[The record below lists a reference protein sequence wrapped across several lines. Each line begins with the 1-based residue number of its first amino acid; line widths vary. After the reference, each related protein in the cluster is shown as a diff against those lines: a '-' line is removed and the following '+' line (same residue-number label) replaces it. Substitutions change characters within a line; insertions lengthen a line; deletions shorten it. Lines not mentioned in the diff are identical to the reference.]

1 MDSRLVDRQLSL
13 SLYSSS
19 LPYRLD
25 SLTLAVV
32 KWFTHGLY
40 RKIEHRLQTYIIK
53 YILSQKL
60 EKYIKLIKYKINL
73 AEEIIKEFNDFLDKK
88 KELTIRP
95 YIYDKID
102 NDIESAEDKWFRH
115 MNTKQIRYNELI
127 FGFKYNI
134 CNFNP
139 YFIIEY
145 KFFCDNGYLLPT
157 QQRTKEVYYT
167 LISPEDFEILINTP
181 LKKKNNT
188 FLDFYNQELEI
199 SINHTTAVSTV
210 YNLYREWCKDY
221 NKKCFSSNELKENL
235 KLNNFKIKNNFLL
248 GVKIREYDED

>member
-1 MDSRLVDRQLSL
+1 MSL
-13 SLYSSS
+13 QHALALH
-19 LPYRLD
+19 LPLPSRLD
-25 SLTLAVV
+25 SLTLTIIR
-32 KWFTHGLY
+32 WFTGDMY
-40 RKIEHRLQTYIIK
+40 YKFKNRLQTHIIK
-53 YILSQKL
+53 YILSKKL

-73 AEEIIKEFNDFLDKK
+73 TEEIIKEFNDFWEKK

-95 YIYDKID
+95 SYSDKIE
-102 NDIESAEDKWFRH
+102 DIENAGYKWFRH
-115 MNTKQIRYNELI
+115 MKTKQIRYNELI

-139 YFIIEY
+139 YFIIQY

-157 QQRTKEVYYT
+157 QQRIKEIYYT

-181 LKKKNNT
+181 LKNKNNT

-210 YNLYREWCKDY
+210 YNLYREWCENY
-221 NKKCFSSNELKENL
+221 NKKCFSGNELKENL

>member
-1 MDSRLVDRQLSL
+1 MERRLAHRQLSL
-13 SLYSSS
+13 SLYSAP

-25 SLTLAVV
+25 SIISSVV
-32 KWFTHGLY
+32 KWLTSGMYYKLKY
-40 RKIEHRLQTYIIK
+40 RLQTYIIK

-95 YIYDKID
+95 SYFDKID

-115 MNTKQIRYNELI
+115 MKTKQIRYNELI

-139 YFIIEY
+139 YFIIQY

-157 QQRTKEVYYT
+157 QQRIKEDYYT
-167 LISPEDFEILINTP
+167 FISPEDLEILIHTP
-181 LKKKNNT
+181 FKKKNNT

-199 SINHTTAVSTV
+199 STNHKITISAV
-210 YNLYREWCKDY
+210 YGLYKEWCENY
-221 NKKCFSSNELKENL
+221 NKKCFSPNELKENL
-235 KLNNFKIKNNFLL
+235 KLNNFEIKNNFLI
-248 GVKIREYDED
+248 GVKIREYEED

>member
-1 MDSRLVDRQLSL
+1 MSSR
-13 SLYSSS
+13 
-19 LPYRLD
+19 
-25 SLTLAVV
+25 LTLASYLPLPHRFDSITLGLV
-32 KWFTHGLY
+32 KCFTSGMYYKL
-40 RKIEHRLQTYIIK
+40 KNRLQTYIIK

-60 EKYIKLIKYKINL
+60 EKYIKLIKYKINI
-73 AEEIIKEFNDFLDKK
+73 AEEIIKEFNDFLEKK

-95 YIYDKID
+95 SYSDKIE
-102 NDIESAEDKWFRH
+102 DIESARNKHFRY
-115 MNTKQIRYNELI
+115 MKTKQIKYNELI

-157 QQRTKEVYYT
+157 QQRIKEYYYT
-167 LISPEDFEILINTP
+167 FISPEDLEILIHTP

-199 SINHTTAVSTV
+199 STNHTTSVSTV
-210 YNLYREWCKDY
+210 YHLYK
-221 NKKCFSSNELKENL
+221 
-235 KLNNFKIKNNFLL
+235 
-248 GVKIREYDED
+248 

>member
-1 MDSRLVDRQLSL
+1 MFIKL
-13 SLYSSS
+13 
-19 LPYRLD
+19 
-25 SLTLAVV
+25 
-32 KWFTHGLY
+32 KN
-40 RKIEHRLQTYIIK
+40 RLQTYIIK

-73 AEEIIKEFNDFLDKK
+73 AEEIIKEFNDFFEKK
-88 KELTIRP
+88 KEIMIRSS
-95 YIYDKID
+95 YTNKIE
-102 NDIESAEDKWFRH
+102 DIEGTINKYFRH
-115 MNTKQIRYNELI
+115 MNTKQIKYNELI

-139 YFIIEY
+139 YFIINY

-157 QQRTKEVYYT
+157 QQRIKEVYYT
-167 LISPEDFEILINTP
+167 LISPEDFDILINTP
-181 LKKKNNT
+181 LKNKNNT

-199 SINHTTAVSTV
+199 STNHTTSVSTV
-210 YNLYREWCKDY
+210 YHLYKEWCKDY
-221 NKKCFSSNELKENL
+221 NKKCFSGNELKENL

>member
-1 MDSRLVDRQLSL
+1 MYPQLALSL
-13 SLYSSS
+13 H
-19 LPYRLD
+19 LPLPNRLD
-25 SLTLAVV
+25 SLTLAVA
-32 KWFTHGLY
+32 KWFTSGMY
-40 RKIEHRLQTYIIK
+40 IKIEHRLQTYIIK

-73 AEEIIKEFNDFLDKK
+73 AKKIIKKFNDFLDKK
-88 KELTIRP
+88 KELTFRP

-145 KFFCDNGYLLPT
+145 KFFCDNGYLLPR
-157 QQRTKEVYYT
+157 QQRTKENYYT

-181 LKKKNNT
+181 LKNKNNT

-199 SINHTTAVSTV
+199 SINHTIAVCIV
-210 YNLYREWCKDY
+210 YDLYKEWCKYY
-221 NKKCFSSNELKENL
+221 NKKCSSLNGLKEIL
-235 KLNNFKIKNNFLL
+235 KLNNFEIKKNFLV
-248 GVKIREYDED
+248 GVKIREYEED